1 MIARCAA
8 SAGVHMRTI
17 MLALTSS
24 TLRAAEP
31 SAELVE
37 PIRDSARDL
46 PFPGVSM
53 WACPEPLD
61 GGLVKNKM

>member
-1 MIARCAA
+1 MLAR
-8 SAGVHMRTI
+8 
-17 MLALTSS
+17 ALTSS